1 MQQRLYGQA
10 MSSIL
15 MPAHSLLA
23 PVIIGRMLS
32 SAGTLSI
39 ATITTTTTTG
49 SGWVSVRE

>member
-1 MQQRLYGQA
+1 

-23 PVIIGRMLS
+23 PVITGRMLPC
-32 SAGTLSI
+32 AGTLSI
-39 ATITTTTTTG
+39 ATITTTTTTTTG

>member
-1 MQQRLYGQA
+1 MVGA

-15 MPAHSLLA
+15 MSAHSLLA
-23 PVIIGRMLS
+23 PVITGRMLLR
-32 SAGTLSI
+32 AGTLSI

>member
-1 MQQRLYGQA
+1 

-15 MPAHSLLA
+15 MPARSLLA
-23 PVIIGRMLS
+23 PDITGRMPLC
-32 SAGTLSI
+32 AGTLSI